1 MENNPRKPYNG
12 FIGTTRAKILGL
24 VLAFVVTFLMM
35 YFGAYTKYC
44 LFVFVGALLF
54 VIPKAFGVKS
64 FKAMA
69 VLGVM
74 FFLVTSFVGAY
85 LVTIPAIEDAQ
96 DTEIKD
102 TFYGYDVQQISG
114 TDDYNIYIYYDGASA
129 PKFYYTQVTSC
140 SFEYLFGTQKTADMS
155 VVSGHLY
162 TTKVTL
168 SDDNVYLVSFEADGK
183 RSQTTVIDETIGSDT
198 LQKTA
203 IAGNMYVNGIPTVM
217 FFLVLL
223 FSTWMRRNFEKQRA
237 KFEAEGRLY
246 PKGYGL
252 CKKCGMTVLPG
263 EKVCRKCGEPIDIP
277 EEIQRATLA
286 KLYGTEKCP
295 NCGNDVIK
303 IEKVCPKCKTQMP
316 GREVLSEDETFK
328 CSECGTD
335 VPVDADKCPMCGARF
350 DDDSDESAVEG
361 FKCSECGELVPS
373 NAEFCEKCGA
383 KFDKD

>member
-24 VLAFVVTFLMM
+24 VLAFVVTFMMM
-35 YFGAYTKYC
+35 YLGAYTKYC

-69 VLGVM
+69 VLGVA
-74 FFLVTSFVGAY
+74 FFLVTTFVGAY
-85 LVTIPAIEDAQ
+85 LVTIPTIEDAQ
-96 DTEIKD
+96 DTEIEG

-114 TDDYNIYIYYDGASA
+114 TDDYRIYIHYDGASA
-129 PKFYYTQVTSC
+129 PTLNYTQITSC
-140 SFEYLFGTQKTADMS
+140 SFKYLFGSQKTS
-155 VVSGHLY
+155 VMEKASGNQY
-162 TTKVTL
+162 TTTVKL
-168 SDDNVYLVSFEADGK
+168 ADNNVYLVSFNADDK
-183 RSQTTVIDETIGSDT
+183 WSQTSVIDETINSDT

-303 IEKVCPKCKTQMP
+303 IEKVCPRCKTQMP
-316 GREVLSEDETFK
+316 GREVLAEGETFK
-328 CSECGTD
+328 CSDCGAD
-335 VPVDADKCPMCGARF
+335 VPVDADKCPMCGVKF
-350 DDDSDESAVEG
+350 EDDSDEPAVEC
-361 FKCSECGELVPS
+361 FKCSECGELVPE
-373 NAEFCEKCGA
+373 NATFCEKCGA